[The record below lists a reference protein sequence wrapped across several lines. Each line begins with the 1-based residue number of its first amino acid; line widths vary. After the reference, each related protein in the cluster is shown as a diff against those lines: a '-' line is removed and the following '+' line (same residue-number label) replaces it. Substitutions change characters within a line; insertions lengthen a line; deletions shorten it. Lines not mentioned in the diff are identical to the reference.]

1 VRRPPG
7 YRRAFRLDRHARSD
21 ARAAVDEELAHH
33 LELCVEELVAR
44 GWDVDD
50 ARREAARR
58 FGDVNGTRAYCEDVQ
73 ARRGREERRSMSLDE
88 LRQDLRYALRS
99 IRRAPG
105 YSALVV
111 ATIAFGIAANTTT
124 FSVINPY
131 LFRPLPYGDADRLVQ
146 VNQVNPVTGWD
157 MDRFSYPQ
165 YLDWKER
172 ARAFDDVA
180 AYVYG
185 SANVTGPEGPEQVQ
199 YSTVT
204 ANLFD
209 VLDAPAVLGR
219 TFRSEEGGAGATPVS
234 VLAHGFWERRYGAD
248 PSVVGRTIT
257 LDGVQHTVIGVMPS
271 DFVFPFGSARLWV
284 PVRDDAS
291 ADRGRLPYQLVGR
304 LAKGWDA
311 ERAHGELSAIQTE
324 LAALHP
330 ETDARMDG
338 VTVKPLR
345 EALNFA
351 WEVVSVLF
359 LTLLGGVGFV
369 LLIACVNV
377 ASLTLARCSGRLR
390 EISLRAAL
398 GAGRARIVRQL
409 LTESL
414 VLAAVAGA
422 LGIAVSYWLA
432 RVLNP
437 LVPEDLYRVGA
448 IDIDGTVLAFSVVV
462 TLLTPVGFA
471 LLPALGASRTDLAR
485 ALQEG
490 ARGSGGRAASRGRR
504 ALVVTQ
510 VALAVV
516 LTSGAGLMLRS
527 FRVVQGLDLGFDAE
541 RVATAEVV
549 LPAEAYPTSGERRA
563 LMADAVRAA
572 AGLPG
577 VVSASAVTW
586 LPLNHE
592 TITTQIAPAELA
604 GTPAEE
610 WPLAVRNL
618 VHPGYFGTMG
628 IGVLSGRGFEELD
641 GEDGRPV
648 VVVSRSLADRFW
660 PSGTAVDRT
669 LLAGDPAEPRALL
682 VVGVVDDVRHT
693 DLNEGDRGP
702 QLYEPALQAGARRF
716 FLVARTPGEPADLIP
731 ELRSALGAVAPD
743 LPIALRPLS
752 DVVAENHLQW
762 SVTSVFL
769 AIFGA
774 GALLLATLGIYGLIS
789 YSVAQRN
796 REIGVRIALGASAE
810 EIRRSVVGDGVRL
823 AGVGLA
829 IGLVA
834 ALGLARVASAALYGV
849 RPSDPATLG
858 SVVAIFLGVAAV
870 ASLIPAARA
879 SRTSPSEVLRGD

>member
-1 VRRPPG
+1 
-7 YRRAFRLDRHARSD
+7 
-21 ARAAVDEELAHH
+21 
-33 LELCVEELVAR
+33 
-44 GWDVDD
+44 
-50 ARREAARR
+50 
-58 FGDVNGTRAYCEDVQ
+58 
-73 ARRGREERRSMSLDE
+73 
-88 LRQDLRYALRS
+88 
-99 IRRAPG
+99 
-105 YSALVV
+105 
-111 ATIAFGIAANTTT
+111 
-124 FSVINPY
+124 
-131 LFRPLPYGDADRLVQ
+131 
-146 VNQVNPVTGWD
+146 
-157 MDRFSYPQ
+157 
-165 YLDWKER
+165 
-172 ARAFDDVA
+172 
-180 AYVYG
+180 
-185 SANVTGPEGPEQVQ
+185 
-199 YSTVT
+199 
-204 ANLFD
+204 
-209 VLDAPAVLGR
+209 VLDAPAALGR
-219 TFRSEEGGAGATPVS
+219 TFRAEEGRAGEPVV
-234 VLAHGFWERRYGAD
+234 VLAHAFWARRYGAD
-248 PSVVGRTIT
+248 PAVVGRTIT
-257 LDGVQHTVIGVMPS
+257 LDGVQHTVIGVMPP

-284 PVRDDAS
+284 PVRDEPS

-304 LAKGWDA
+304 LAEGWDA
-311 ERAHGELSAIQTE
+311 ERAHAELSAIQDE

-359 LTLLGGVGFV
+359 VTLLGAVCFV

-414 VLAAVAGA
+414 VLASVAGA

-432 RVLNP
+432 RLLNP

-471 LLPALGASRTDLAR
+471 LLPALGASRTDLSR

-516 LTSGAGLMLRS
+516 LMSGAGLMLRS
-527 FRVVQGLDLGFDAE
+527 FRAVQGLDLGFDAA
-541 RVATAEVV
+541 RVATAELV

-572 AGLPG
+572 GALPG
-577 VVSASAVTW
+577 VSASAVTW

-618 VHPGYFGTMG
+618 IHPGYFGTMG

-648 VVVSRSLADRFW
+648 VVVSRSLANRFW
-660 PSGTAVDRT
+660 PSGSAVGRT

-693 DLNEGDRGP
+693 DLNEGERGP

-731 ELRSALGAVAPD
+731 DLRSALGGVAPD

-752 DVVAENHLQW
+752 DVVAENQLQW

-789 YSVAQRN
+789 YSVAQRH

-810 EIRRSVVGDGVRL
+810 EIRRSVAGDGLRL

-834 ALGLARVASAALYGV
+834 ALGVARLASTALYGV

-858 SVVAIFLGVAAV
+858 SVVALFVGVAAV
-870 ASLIPAARA
+870 ASLVPAARA
-879 SRTSPSEVLRGD
+879 SRTNPSEVLRGD